1 MIVTMLAA
9 AALGQWT
16 GPRTVEYVG
25 PGNFCG
31 GGYAVSLAPGDRA
44 LVLPQQTGGQGVRF
58 VIGGREVNVHSGAR
72 PQPGPIVKR
81 YGGTV
86 VTQENDGGS
95 VAYVVADDT
104 SFALAVTSDAFRGFK
119 NDRWFFNHANFAD
132 RADEGVPCLAGRS
145 Y

>member
-16 GPRTVEYVG
+16 GPRTVEYRG

-72 PQPGPIVKR
+72 PQPGLIVKR

-104 SFALAVTSDAFRGFK
+104 SFALAVTSNAFRGFK
-119 NDRWFFNHANFAD
+119 SDRWFFNHANFAD
-132 RADEGVPCLAGRS
+132 HSDEGVPCLAGRS

>member
-119 NDRWFFNHANFAD
+119 SDRWFFNQANFSADAD
-132 RADEGVPCLAGRS
+132 RGAQCLAAFS